1 MEQQFEINNLDLNP
15 NSELTTSVDL
25 WQVTITLL
33 IQGWLCSQMGRD
45 LLHKIVKI
53 KQAKNN
59 AGLE

>member
-1 MEQQFEINNLDLNP
+1 MEQQFEIDNLGLNP

-25 WQVTITLL
+25 WQVTVTLL
-33 IQGWLCSQMGRD
+33 IQGWLCSKMGRD